1 MTGTVRLRFRPRH
14 RRPEPLFS
22 TTFTV
27 WCVAMVMMSAA
38 AGIVLG
44 LTLSGT

>member
-1 MTGTVRLRFRPRH
+1 MTGTVRFRARH
-14 RRPEPLFS
+14 RRVTPLF
-22 TTFTV
+22 TTSFTV

-44 LTLSGT
+44 LTLSGA